1 MEDTY
6 WASHKDQLPVGLL
19 KKISVFRV
27 TNVQAGLRLYM
38 DNYFIFFWGGG
49 GGRGWGM
56 FSFLYSCFLEE
67 IEKSSNLAKG

>member
-19 KKISVFRV
+19 KKIPVFRV

-38 DNYFIFFWGGG
+38 DNFFFWGGG
-49 GGRGWGM
+49 GGGGGGGGVCFLFFIHM
-56 FSFLYSCFLEE
+56 FS
-67 IEKSSNLAKG
+67 